1 MSTAVTHSRVAELP
15 VWHPRRWS
23 QKSVLRL
30 SSLLIFAV
38 AWEVFGRLDTT
49 LLLPPLSRV
58 IEAFLKIL
66 FDGSLLGALALSLQ
80 AWLVGFTICA
90 VGGVWLGLLMARSPL
105 VERIAN
111 PYLDIILAAPTIAF
125 IPLLVIWFGLGLA
138 ARVSVIVLYAFTLI
152 TVNAYAGIRGVDGGL
167 VDMGRS
173 FGLTGR
179 RLFWKV
185 ILPSA
190 LPLIV
195 AGLRL
200 GAARAFVGMIAAD
213 TVLVL
218 VGIGS
223 LIEFYNVT
231 FRYPEMYASI
241 LAVVLIAVAMVEGMA
256 YLQRRAFPWA

>member
-1 MSTAVTHSRVAELP
+1 
-15 VWHPRRWS
+15 
-23 QKSVLRL
+23 
-30 SSLLIFAV
+30 
-38 AWEVFGRLDTT
+38 
-49 LLLPPLSRV
+49 LSRV
-58 IEAFLKIL
+58 IDAFVSIL
-66 FDGSLLGALALSLQ
+66 LDGSLVGALALSLQ

-90 VGGVWLGLLMARSPL
+90 VGGVWLGLMMARSPF

-125 IPLLVIWFGLGLA
+125 IPLLVVWFGLGLA
-138 ARVSVIVLYAFTLI
+138 ARVSVIVLYAFTLVA
-152 TVNAYAGIRGVDGGL
+152 VNSFAGIRGVDGGL

-173 FGLTGR
+173 FGLSGR

-185 ILPSA
+185 ILPA
-190 LPLIV
+190 AMPLIV

-241 LAVVLIAVAMVEGMA
+241 LAVVLIAVALVEMMA